1 MTTRITGQNMAMLAT
16 RGMSN
21 ITKGVKLGKMFF
33 KTTKKGY
40 EIKQD
45 NDAAKFSIPANQE
58 GSSNDRNLTGRWVGH
73 IFHSQPLLR
82 CIHLAPQRNTT
93 M

>member
-1 MTTRITGQNMAMLAT
+1 MAMATIYSITGKKMAMLAT

-40 EIKQD
+40 EIRQD
-45 NDAAKFSIPANQE
+45 NDAAKYNIPVNQE
-58 GSSNDRNLTGRWVGH
+58 GPSNGPGMAERWVGQ
-73 IFHSQPLLR
+73 IFHRQPLLR
-82 CIHLAPQRNTT
+82 CIHLAPQ
-93 M
+93 